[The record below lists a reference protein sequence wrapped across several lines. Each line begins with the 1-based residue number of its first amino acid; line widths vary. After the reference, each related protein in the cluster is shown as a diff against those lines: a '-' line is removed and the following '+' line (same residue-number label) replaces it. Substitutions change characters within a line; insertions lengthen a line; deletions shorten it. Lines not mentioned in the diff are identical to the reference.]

1 MTTHSDDIRGLASML
16 AERADHETVTAD
28 RLDGTA
34 DAVAGLQSAVVT
46 HLVNGEQPKFCFE
59 CHEEGV
65 GLGTPETTIEP
76 ESGGIYCFTD
86 RRVYLQLGIGDGD
99 KSLSI
104 PYGDVSDVHHR
115 EGRRR
120 HRIDLGVS
128 DTDYLLWVSARFD
141 AEDVARATEYA
152 TYRRKAETPDAGA
165 GEESKDSQ
173 NLRERL
179 ERLGDAK
186 SRGLI
191 DEQEFQHRKEQLLD
205 E

>member
-1 MTTHSDDIRGLASML
+1 ML
-16 AERADHETVTAD
+16 ADCADHGTVTAD

-46 HLVNGEQPKFCFE
+46 HLVSGERPKFCFE
-59 CHEEGV
+59 CHEDGV
-65 GLGTPETTIEP
+65 GLGDPENTVEP
-76 ESGGIYCFTD
+76 ELGGVYCFTD
-86 RRVYLQLGIGDGD
+86 LRVYLQLGLSDGD

-104 PYGDVSDVHHR
+104 PYGDISAVHHR

-120 HRIDLGVS
+120 HRIDLAVS
-128 DTDYLLWVSARFD
+128 DTDYFLWVPSSFD
-141 AEDVARATEYA
+141 AEDVARAAEYA
-152 TYRRKAETPDAGA
+152 TYRRKAETPDTGA
-165 GEESKDSQ
+165 GERSRDSQ
-173 NLRERL
+173 NLQERL
-179 ERLGDAK
+179 KRLGDAK